1 MLMKQN
7 GLAAGEADLLG
18 AIQAHLLASNLE
30 KEVSVPLVKR
40 LCFAGPWCGPNG
52 ETLNTGLKPDAANKE
67 GEGPTMNFS
76 RRSFLLSCGAS

>member
-30 KEVSVPLVKR
+30 KEVSVPPGQ
-40 LCFAGPWCGPNG
+40 AP
-52 ETLNTGLKPDAANKE
+52 
-67 GEGPTMNFS
+67 
-76 RRSFLLSCGAS
+76 LLRWAMVRPKWRNPKYRAKA